1 MQDFYWKR
9 NGLRWEV
16 WHQDGDK
23 HTLLFRFWLERRAA
37 QVCNALFSAYH
48 HGRNIECERRQS

>member
-16 WHQDGDK
+16 WHQDGDS
-23 HTLLFRFWLERRAA
+23 HNRLCWFFRERTAA
-37 QVCNALFSAYH
+37 MVCNLVFSAYG
-48 HGRNIECERRQS
+48 HGRDVQRARQS